1 MSKTFSSLLT
11 ELRKNTRL
19 RAGLWLII
27 ALLTSYII
35 LRLNDYQIQLQQ
47 EYQNAFTRLNQ
58 LQTIA
63 NQTQWLERA
72 AQAQTLRAQLEVKY
86 WQANTQGLAQATFQ
100 KWLNTEMN
108 RAQIKKEAHLRI
120 ISTIE
125 MPKYINVWKITARLD
140 APFTPQSLK
149 MLLLAIAQH
158 PLFVVTERLEIR
170 HSRTPRFTLIIN
182 AYFQLITH
190 VTHNASK

>member
-11 ELRKNTRL
+11 ELRQNTRL
-19 RAGLWLII
+19 RVGLWLII
-27 ALLTSYII
+27 ALLISYLI
-35 LRLNDYQIQLQQ
+35 LRLNDYQIQLQL

-58 LQTIA
+58 LQTVA

-72 AQAQTLRAQLEVKY
+72 AQAQTLRTQLEVKF

-100 KWLNTEMN
+100 KWLNTEMK
-108 RAQIKKEAHLRI
+108 RVQIKTDAHLRI
-120 ISTIE
+120 ISTLE
-125 MPKYINVWKITARLD
+125 MPKYTRVWKITARLD
-140 APFTPQSLK
+140 AHFTPQSLD

-170 HSRTPRFTLIIN
+170 HSRSPRFTLIIN
-182 AYFQLITH
+182 AYFQLI
-190 VTHNASK
+190 

>member
-19 RAGLWLII
+19 RAGLWLIV
-27 ALLTSYII
+27 ALLISYIV
-35 LRLNDYQIQLQQ
+35 LLLNDYQTQLQQ
-47 EYQNAFTRLNQ
+47 AHQNALTRLNQ

-72 AQAQTLRAQLEVKY
+72 AQAQTLRTQLEVKF

-108 RAQIKKEAHLRI
+108 RAQIKKKAHLRI

-125 MPKYINVWKITARLD
+125 MPKYTNVWKITARLD
-140 APFTPQSLK
+140 APFTPQSLE

-182 AYFQLITH
+182 AYFQLKTE
-190 VTHNASK
+190 N